1 MRVLLVLQERAVQR
15 RDQLARIALPEH
27 FRAGL
32 QTDDEFL
39 AAATQRGALLANNR
53 DRRLRTSTSTVTVA
67 VPGVG

>member
-27 FRAGL
+27 FPAGL